1 MSFGTY
7 CRIEIY
13 LFSIF
18 YVAKISSCSLFFRM
32 IIWSDLGKDVIST
45 AGMDG
50 SDVIEIVT
58 GTQALALAIDLQGEY

>member
-1 MSFGTY
+1 
-7 CRIEIY
+7 
-13 LFSIF
+13 
-18 YVAKISSCSLFFRM
+18 M